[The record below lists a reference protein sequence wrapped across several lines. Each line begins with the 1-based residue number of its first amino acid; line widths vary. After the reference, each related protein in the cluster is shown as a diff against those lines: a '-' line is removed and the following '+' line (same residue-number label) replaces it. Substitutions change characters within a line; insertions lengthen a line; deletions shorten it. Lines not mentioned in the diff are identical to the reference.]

1 MRLNNVIM
9 FMMALM
15 IMPLLA
21 AAQKS
26 GAGNIFDR
34 YSGKDGYT
42 TVDVNKGLFELFAE
56 IDADDPEFDEFQ
68 KAIKGVES
76 LRLIAYQIEGDK
88 GSVPEKENFIKEIR
102 SEVSLDDF
110 EELMVVKD
118 KDANINFYAI
128 SNGSVIS
135 EMLMI
140 VDGENEAVLLSLYGD
155 IDLNYIAKLGST
167 MDLGGMEYLGK
178 MKKGNK

>member
-1 MRLNNVIM
+1 MKFNNVV
-9 FMMALM
+9 
-15 IMPLLA
+15 LLA
-21 AAQKS
+21 ALFLLPIVALSQKS
-26 GAGNIFDR
+26 GANAIFDR
-34 YSGKDGYT
+34 YSGKEGYT

-68 KAIKGVES
+68 KAIQGVES
-76 LRLIAYQIEGDK
+76 LRLIAYSVKEGK
-88 GSVPEKENFIKEIR
+88 GSLAEKEKFIKDVREG
-102 SEVSLDDF
+102 VSLDDF

-128 SNGSVIS
+128 SKGSIIS

-140 VDGENEAVLLSLYGD
+140 VDGDDEAVLLSLYGD
-155 IDLNYIAKLGST
+155 INLNHVAKLGAT

-178 MKKGNK
+178 MKKGEN